1 MNRKTLSRNPLV
13 NKVITV
19 IFAVLVIVGWI
30 FYSLPLGMLLFGTIV
45 VVIIG
50 LIAFFPKKVIEFDQ
64 DFLYIR
70 YLGSETKIDLT
81 KVSLVS
87 ITSFSLNHQNRWKI
101 EYWDDGITEVGFF
114 PGSFSNLDD
123 FADLVQ
129 QKNPGVKIVRSISSF
144 D

>member
-1 MNRKTLSRNPLV
+1 MNRKTLSRNLLI
-13 NKVITV
+13 NKVITT
-19 IFAVLVIVGWI
+19 ILAVLVLVGWI
-30 FYSLPLGMLLFGTIV
+30 FYSLPPGMLLFGAIF

-50 LIAFFPKKVIEFDQ
+50 LIAFFPRKIIEFDQ

-70 YLGSETKIDLT
+70 YLGSETKIELT

-101 EYWDDGITEVGFF
+101 EYWDNGITEVGFF

-129 QKNPGVKIVRSISSF
+129 QKNPDTKIVRSISSF

>member
-1 MNRKTLSRNPLV
+1 MNRKTLSRNLLI
-13 NKVITV
+13 NKVITA
-19 IFAVLVIVGWI
+19 ILAVLVLVGWI
-30 FYSLPLGMLLFGTIV
+30 FYSLPSGMLLFGAIL

-50 LIAFFPKKVIEFDQ
+50 LIAFFPRKLIEFDQ
-64 DFLYIR
+64 DFLYLR
-70 YLGSETKIDLT
+70 YLGSETKIELT

-101 EYWDDGITEVGFF
+101 EYWDNGITEVGFF

-129 QKNPGVKIVRSISSF
+129 QKNPDAKIVRSISSF

>member
-1 MNRKTLSRNPLV
+1 
-13 NKVITV
+13 VITT
-19 IFAVLVIVGWI
+19 ILAVLVLVGWI
-30 FYSLPLGMLLFGTIV
+30 FYSLPPGMLLFGAIF

-50 LIAFFPKKVIEFDQ
+50 LIAFFPRKIIEFDQ

-70 YLGSETKIDLT
+70 YLGSETKIELT

-101 EYWDDGITEVGFF
+101 EYWDNGITEVGFF

-129 QKNPGVKIVRSISSF
+129 QKNPDTKIVRSISSF

>member
-1 MNRKTLSRNPLV
+1 MNRKTLSRNPLI
-13 NKVITV
+13 NKVITAILAV
-19 IFAVLVIVGWI
+19 SVLVGWM
-30 FYSLPLGMLLFGTIV
+30 FYSLPPGMLLFGAIF

-50 LIAFFPKKVIEFDQ
+50 LISFFPRKIIEFDQ

-70 YLGSETKIDLT
+70 YLGPETKIELT
-81 KVSLVS
+81 KISLVA

-101 EYWDDGITEVGFF
+101 EYWDNGITEVGFF

-129 QKNPGVKIVRSISSF
+129 QKNPDAKIVRSISSF

>member
-1 MNRKTLSRNPLV
+1 MNKKTLSRNPLI
-13 NKVITV
+13 NKVITA
-19 IFAVLVIVGWI
+19 ILAVLVLVGWM
-30 FYSLPLGMLLFGTIV
+30 FYSLPPGMLLFGAIF

-50 LIAFFPKKVIEFDQ
+50 LIAFFPRKIIEFDQ

-70 YLGSETKIDLT
+70 YLGSETKIELT
-81 KVSLVS
+81 KISLVS
-87 ITSFSLNHQNRWKI
+87 ITSFSLNHQNRWKV
-101 EYWDDGITEVGFF
+101 EYWDNGITEVGFF

-129 QKNPGVKIVRSISSF
+129 QKNPDAKIVRSISSF